1 MLEEKGDPILKFFLL
16 LFLKSK
22 KNDLRIRKSNVQSLN
37 QHESLFDL

>member
-1 MLEEKGDPILKFFLL
+1 MLEEKGDPILKLLL